1 MNPFVFQI
9 NVKPHN
15 KERLGIPK
23 NKVEKCKLNNNG
35 LENDY
40 NNFRYDK
47 KKIDSKMALLIISY
61 DLIKYYN
68 QNGWPVK
75 PGDLGENLII
85 KNLNYSTIKPNQ
97 KYQVGNT
104 IIQITF
110 KCDPC
115 KKLRILPYIG
125 TSKIN
130 QFIKFLIGKRGWY
143 AKVLKTG
150 TINQN
155 DLFNLLDN
163 DFKSIK

>member
-9 NVKPHN
+9 NVKPRN
-15 KERLGIPK
+15 KEGIGIPK
-23 NKVEKCKLNNNG
+23 NKVEKCKLNQNG

-47 KKIDSKMALLIISY
+47 KKIDSNMALLIISY

-68 QNGWPVK
+68 KNGWPVK
-75 PGDLGENLII
+75 PDDLGENLII

-104 IIQITF
+104 KIQITF

-115 KKLRILPYIG
+115 KKLEFLPYIG
-125 TSKIN
+125 NLKIN
-130 QFIKFLIGKRGWY
+130 KFIRFLIGIRGWY
-143 AKVLKTG
+143 AKVLETG
-150 TINQN
+150 TISQN
-155 DLFNLLDN
+155 DS
-163 DFKSIK
+163 FKLIS